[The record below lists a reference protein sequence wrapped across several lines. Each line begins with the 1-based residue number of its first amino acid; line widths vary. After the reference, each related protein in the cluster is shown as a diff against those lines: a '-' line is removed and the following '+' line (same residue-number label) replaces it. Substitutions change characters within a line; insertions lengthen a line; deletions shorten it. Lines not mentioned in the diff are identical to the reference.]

1 MAVSKTARTIL
12 GVATNLAAETE
23 KTVTSITRSGVT
35 ATATTSAA
43 HGKSN
48 GDVVYIFGAAESE
61 YNGVFTIS
69 NASGSVFDYTLKQ
82 DPGASASGTIK
93 CWFGKLGTE
102 LDLSTA
108 LGVIITGR
116 VQNGTT
122 GPTAG
127 LSILVGLANASVE
140 ADFKW
145 RPFMTAGTGN
155 LDEAP
160 ISWGLGAAVMFV
172 NFFFY
177 GNTGQAVDA
186 EAFAHELTSV

>member
-1 MAVSKTARTIL
+1 MAVNKTARTIL
-12 GVATNLAAETE
+12 AVATNLAAESE
-23 KTVTSITRSGVT
+23 MTVTSITRSGVT
-35 ATATTSAA
+35 ATATSTA

-61 YNGVFTIS
+61 YNGVFAIS
-69 NASGSVFDYTLKQ
+69 NVAANTWDYTLKQ

-93 CWFGKLGTE
+93 AWRGKLGTV

-108 LGVIITGR
+108 LGVVITGR
-116 VQNGTT
+116 IQNGAT

-127 LSILVGLANASVE
+127 LSVLVGLANANVE

-145 RPFMTAGTGN
+145 RAFMAGGTGN

-160 ISWGLGAAVMFV
+160 ISWGLGSAVMFA

-186 EAFAHELTSV
+186 EAFGHELTSV